1 MIVNRKSLNYLRLFS
16 DLILLNLSFFAAAIL
31 AQSLPVLVSRTHMFI
46 LEMALN
52 LCWLF
57 FSNVTALYE
66 DTSARYF
73 AFQFVNIIKNIIAQL
88 FTAVFF
94 IFIVKEDLFTRNF
107 IIFFTVLLSFSI
119 AFRVIVFRTI
129 LVSLRKKGKN
139 IRNLMIV
146 GSGET
151 AKKFEITVKK
161 NPDFGYKFIGF
172 VDEKNIPDLTE
183 RAGDVLGSVNQLEDI
198 ILLNK
203 IEEAVIALP
212 DYASSLLDGIIR
224 NCNKHAVK
232 THIIPDYFRFM
243 SKKFH
248 IAMIGNFP
256 IITVRNE
263 PLEEIHWR
271 TLKRTFDIIF
281 SILFIVL
288 VLSWLVPLI
297 AVLTKVD
304 SKGPVFFIQERIGV
318 RNKKFRCYKF
328 RTLAAHNNLDQ
339 FQPVLKDDSRIT
351 KLGNFLRKSNLDE
364 VPQFLNVLKGD
375 MSIVGPRP
383 HAIPYDSKYGLIVE
397 SIKLR
402 HNVKPGIT
410 GWAQVHGLRGD
421 VSEEDENTRRTIRRI
436 EHDLWYIENWS
447 FWLDLQIIILTVW
460 QMLKGDTKGI

>member
-1 MIVNRKSLNYLRLFS
+1 MIVNRRSLYYLRLFS
-16 DLILLNLSFFAAAIL
+16 DLILLNLCFFAAAIL
-31 AQSLPVLVSRTHMFI
+31 AQSFGILISRTHMFI

-57 FSNVTALYE
+57 FSNVTGLYE

-73 AFQFVNIIKNIIAQL
+73 AYQFVNIIKNVIAQV
-88 FTAVFF
+88 FAAVFF
-94 IFIVKEDLFTRNF
+94 IFIFKEDLFTRNF
-107 IIFFTVLLSFSI
+107 IIFYTLLLGCFI
-119 AFRVIVFRTI
+119 GLRVIVFRVI
-129 LVSLRKKGKN
+129 LISLRKKGKN
-139 IRNLMIV
+139 IRNLIII

-151 AKKFEITVKK
+151 AKRFNITVKK

-172 VDEKNIPDLTE
+172 VDERSIPDISDGT
-183 RAGDVLGSVNQLEDI
+183 DNILGTINQLEDI
-198 ILLNK
+198 IQNYR

-224 NCNKHAVK
+224 TCNKHAVK

-271 TLKRTFDIIF
+271 TMKRTFDIVF
-281 SILFIVL
+281 SILFVVL
-288 VLSWLVPLI
+288 VLSWLIPLL
-297 AVLTKVD
+297 ALLCKFD
-304 SKGPVFFIQERIGV
+304 SKGPVFFVQERIGV
-318 RNKKFRCYKF
+318 RNRKFKCYKF
-328 RTLAAHNNLDQ
+328 RTLVPQKINEQ
-339 FQPVLKDDSRIT
+339 FHPVIKDDPRIT
-351 KLGNFLRKSNLDE
+351 KLGHFLRKSNLDE
-364 VPQFLNVLKGD
+364 VPQFINVLKGD

-383 HAIPYDSKYGLIVE
+383 HAIPYDTKYGLIVE
-397 SIKLR
+397 AIKLR

-421 VSEEDENTRRTIRRI
+421 VYEEDENTRRTIRRI

-460 QMLKGDTKGI
+460 QMIKGDTKGM